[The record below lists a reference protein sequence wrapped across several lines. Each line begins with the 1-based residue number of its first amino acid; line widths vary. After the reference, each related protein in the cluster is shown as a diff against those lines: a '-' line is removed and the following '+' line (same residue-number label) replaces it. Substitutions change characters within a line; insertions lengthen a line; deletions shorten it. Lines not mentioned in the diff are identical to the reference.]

1 MAGTAVDSIKK
12 WLPRL
17 ADALFPRRCP
27 FCGALLGADALQGTV
42 CPACVPEEM
51 RLQHIPPRLPEG
63 EHSFYALSQAAAAYY
78 YADTVRSAIL
88 RCKRGGNPWRARELA
103 DRMAV
108 LVFGALPARRVGG
121 LPQYLGVAMLPLY
134 NCIVPVPPRQPLPGM
149 PGLPLLLARRLGAVL
164 GVPVETPLYIKRRGR
179 PQKELTREQRLQNA
193 RGAFGC
199 RPGTDLTGRRVL
211 LIDDIITTG
220 ATASACALALLQAGA
235 VEVTAVAIAAAEEL
249 PKSRKKPP
257 ETKP

>member
-88 RCKRGGNPWRARELA
+88 RCKRGGSPWRARELA

-108 LVFGALPARRVGG
+108 LVFGALPASRCPVCLACRCCWRGAWGRCWGSRWKRRFRSA
-121 LPQYLGVAMLPLY
+121 PAP
-134 NCIVPVPPRQPLPGM
+134 
-149 PGLPLLLARRLGAVL
+149 ARR
-164 GVPVETPLYIKRRGR
+164 R
-179 PQKELTREQRLQNA
+179 
-193 RGAFGC
+193 
-199 RPGTDLTGRRVL
+199 
-211 LIDDIITTG
+211 
-220 ATASACALALLQAGA
+220 S
-235 VEVTAVAIAAAEEL
+235 
-249 PKSRKKPP
+249 
-257 ETKP
+257 